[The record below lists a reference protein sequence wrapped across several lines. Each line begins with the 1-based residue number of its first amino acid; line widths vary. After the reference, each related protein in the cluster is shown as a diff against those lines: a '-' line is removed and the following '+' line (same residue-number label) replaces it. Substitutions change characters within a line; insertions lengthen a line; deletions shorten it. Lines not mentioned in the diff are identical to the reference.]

1 MQSNGTL
8 LANLNPAGTTCSN
21 IVQKDRGGTR
31 GFGNA
36 HAESESGKIK
46 DGFCALGE
54 GTSGGKMEGPLRGI
68 LAGAA
73 AWKFGG
79 GCISTILIFII
90 VFWLL
95 GYVRC

>member
-1 MQSNGTL
+1 MGFADEVCGTFLADGVVEYQKLFEFRPSITRAHLSFYDNG
-8 LANLNPAGTTCSN
+8 G
-21 IVQKDRGGTR
+21 IG
-31 GFGNA
+31 
-36 HAESESGKIK
+36 
-46 DGFCALGE
+46 
-54 GTSGGKMEGPLRGI
+54 MEGPLRGI

>member
-1 MQSNGTL
+1 L
-8 LANLNPAGTTCSN
+8 P
-21 IVQKDRGGTR
+21 
-31 GFGNA
+31 FNA
-36 HAESESGKIK
+36 SDEGKEK
-46 DGFCALGE
+46 N
-54 GTSGGKMEGPLRGI
+54 MEGPLRGL

-79 GCISTILIFII
+79 GCISTILVFII

>member
-1 MQSNGTL
+1 MSSKILAAGPVVGGPATIPYRVVLRVFYNPSGMPHEFVVHNMQ
-8 LANLNPAGTTCSN
+8 
-21 IVQKDRGGTR
+21 
-31 GFGNA
+31 
-36 HAESESGKIK
+36 
-46 DGFCALGE
+46 
-54 GTSGGKMEGPLRGI
+54 GPLRGI

-79 GCISTILIFII
+79 GCISTILIFVI

>member
-1 MQSNGTL
+1 MKRIGTRIAETSATKFSVLISSNG
-8 LANLNPAGTTCSN
+8 
-21 IVQKDRGGTR
+21 
-31 GFGNA
+31 GFY
-36 HAESESGKIK
+36 
-46 DGFCALGE
+46 
-54 GTSGGKMEGPLRGI
+54 MEGPLRGI

-95 GYVRC
+95 GYVKC

>member
-1 MQSNGTL
+1 LALILPTDRETSLCFDIRRQEDQMQ
-8 LANLNPAGTTCSN
+8 
-21 IVQKDRGGTR
+21 
-31 GFGNA
+31 
-36 HAESESGKIK
+36 
-46 DGFCALGE
+46 
-54 GTSGGKMEGPLRGI
+54 GPLRGI

>member
-1 MQSNGTL
+1 
-8 LANLNPAGTTCSN
+8 
-21 IVQKDRGGTR
+21 
-31 GFGNA
+31 
-36 HAESESGKIK
+36 
-46 DGFCALGE
+46 
-54 GTSGGKMEGPLRGI
+54 MEGPLRGL

-95 GYVRC
+95 GHALLRGHTQLVRERSGGIID

>member
-1 MQSNGTL
+1 MDLDQFC
-8 LANLNPAGTTCSN
+8 CSD
-21 IVQKDRGGTR
+21 IEQRRVY
-31 GFGNA
+31 
-36 HAESESGKIK
+36 
-46 DGFCALGE
+46 
-54 GTSGGKMEGPLRGI
+54 MEGPLRGI

-95 GYVRC
+95 GYVNC

>member
-1 MQSNGTL
+1 MALSLPKHSRELVFCSDIDQAGETRMQ
-8 LANLNPAGTTCSN
+8 
-21 IVQKDRGGTR
+21 
-31 GFGNA
+31 
-36 HAESESGKIK
+36 
-46 DGFCALGE
+46 
-54 GTSGGKMEGPLRGI
+54 GPLRGL

>member
-1 MQSNGTL
+1 VFAGRRWL
-8 LANLNPAGTTCSN
+8 VFGIVLAVQVRRSIKCSHS
-21 IVQKDRGGTR
+21 VQQGG
-31 GFGNA
+31 A
-36 HAESESGKIK
+36 
-46 DGFCALGE
+46 
-54 GTSGGKMEGPLRGI
+54 MEGPLRGI

-79 GCISTILIFII
+79 GCISTILIFVI

>member
-1 MQSNGTL
+1 VDRSSD
-8 LANLNPAGTTCSN
+8 PAGRKFESEDSSRLALVLRNRGIELTARSN
-21 IVQKDRGGTR
+21 IVQSIEVATGG
-31 GFGNA
+31 A
-36 HAESESGKIK
+36 
-46 DGFCALGE
+46 
-54 GTSGGKMEGPLRGI
+54 KMEGPLRGL

-95 GYVRC
+95 GYVNC